1 LVPSYDRIL
10 HFLGYRPSER
20 QDDYVEWEGPCGW
33 FSLRPARTG
42 SKDRLHDRY
51 EPGPHHLAFSAES
64 REQVDEFHQDIL
76 LSLRAT
82 VLDPPG
88 SGRNIAKATTLSVH
102 CRGRRDCGHR
112 RHDNPNAPPSD

>member
-1 LVPSYDRIL
+1 LVPFYDRIL

-42 SKDRLHDRY
+42 SKDRPHDRY

-64 REQVDEFHQDIL
+64 REQVDEFHQDI
-76 LSLRAT
+76 
-82 VLDPPG
+82 
-88 SGRNIAKATTLSVH
+88 
-102 CRGRRDCGHR
+102 
-112 RHDNPNAPPSD
+112 